1 MIYFS
6 EEVLRH
12 TWSIVYWISF
22 ALTWIIIPITNS
34 YFQTGEFTFWRK
46 LKSSIYN
53 NLLYQLVLL
62 LLGLAFISLLI
73 YSNSQFWNLSHL
85 LSFLMGLSNGYGLI
99 LIIGF
104 MGYGFIQF
112 PRHFWKQSSLQKTLY
127 RMERKAETLF
137 ESLMDAE
144 ADWKGVVRDVVV
156 VRQRIQQNDIAESD
170 PVRKSEMTVFVE
182 HLIREHCPD
191 AIEESTL
198 RVMESSLRDSPLWSC
213 PLTQRQ
219 LEKLHVRTKMT
230 FTMLDKSRGKW
241 NQLLKGAWWC
251 QDVLACQ
258 RRRNRRDATCCSG
271 FTTFCSRFD
280 ALELD
285 KLRSLSGEQTDGE
298 DYTDSHHRRATNS
311 SKSLSTWFWTTRIRI
326 KGFFLS
332 IYYTYLRDHVYRF
345 LSVFFWIMS
354 VLIIYCEVTFP
365 FDSDTEPTYD
375 LLALLTHYLTHTLKN
390 ITLLQLL
397 SLFTL
402 SYMVLCTFW
411 SIFTVKL
418 FRFFTGTNGSG
429 YSLVGPNATDESSLL
444 FFAAYLT
451 RLMFPLCH
459 NFLNLV
465 KETSTTFH
473 IVMGKMD
480 LIPILGTGFL
490 HMYLPIAIGVFFTI
504 ALVGSVKGV
513 QRAWRG
519 CWCGRWLA
527 SVQDGDEDEE
537 NEDLERLMDGDE
549 TDHESNDGVRG
560 SRTGGSVTGRNL
572 IEKAWKAEQKRLER
586 LEIVP
591 VERTRSDSEL
601 SGVNW
606 WTRVREF
613 LASVTVFGRTNRIRV
628 QSGESGE
635 EEGVVVPVTLASTSV
650 VNDERGK
657 VSRDRER
664 NASFPGNINPNI
676 NVQNVVDAAVW
687 KWDE

>member
-1 MIYFS
+1 
-6 EEVLRH
+6 
-12 TWSIVYWISF
+12 
-22 ALTWIIIPITNS
+22 
-34 YFQTGEFTFWRK
+34 
-46 LKSSIYN
+46 
-53 NLLYQLVLL
+53 
-62 LLGLAFISLLI
+62 
-73 YSNSQFWNLSHL
+73 
-85 LSFLMGLSNGYGLI
+85 
-99 LIIGF
+99 
-104 MGYGFIQF
+104 
-112 PRHFWKQSSLQKTLY
+112 
-127 RMERKAETLF
+127 
-137 ESLMDAE
+137 
-144 ADWKGVVRDVVV
+144 
-156 VRQRIQQNDIAESD
+156 
-170 PVRKSEMTVFVE
+170 
-182 HLIREHCPD
+182 
-191 AIEESTL
+191 
-198 RVMESSLRDSPLWSC
+198 
-213 PLTQRQ
+213 
-219 LEKLHVRTKMT
+219 
-230 FTMLDKSRGKW
+230 
-241 NQLLKGAWWC
+241 
-251 QDVLACQ
+251 
-258 RRRNRRDATCCSG
+258 
-271 FTTFCSRFD
+271 
-280 ALELD
+280 
-285 KLRSLSGEQTDGE
+285 
-298 DYTDSHHRRATNS
+298 
-311 SKSLSTWFWTTRIRI
+311 
-326 KGFFLS
+326 
-332 IYYTYLRDHVYRF
+332 
-345 LSVFFWIMS
+345 
-354 VLIIYCEVTFP
+354 
-365 FDSDTEPTYD
+365 
-375 LLALLTHYLTHTLKN
+375 
-390 ITLLQLL
+390 
-397 SLFTL
+397 
-402 SYMVLCTFW
+402 
-411 SIFTVKL
+411 
-418 FRFFTGTNGSG
+418 
-429 YSLVGPNATDESSLL
+429 
-444 FFAAYLT
+444 
-451 RLMFPLCH
+451 
-459 NFLNLV
+459 
-465 KETSTTFH
+465 
-473 IVMGKMD
+473 MD